1 MYSSLLRHVNSFILY
16 PLYSAV
22 CKSQLAKGKEVSSI
36 DYSYHLLNPCLSLQ
50 SQGHTEC
57 NKMSK
62 KGAKF
67 IGMFI
72 YVFI

>member
-1 MYSSLLRHVNSFILY
+1 M
-16 PLYSAV
+16 
-22 CKSQLAKGKEVSSI
+22 CKSQLGKGNRVSSI
-36 DYSYHLLNPCLSLQ
+36 DDSYYLLNPHLSLQ

-67 IGMFI
+67 IDRFI
-72 YVFI
+72 YIFMANKNFPINEQVNKHYL